1 MKLALWL
8 FLAGYVIPLLGVA
21 LLMHGRRQRRLGLET
36 GAVRGFW
43 IGLTAYA
50 SVWGVLMIPWF
61 CHIAGLWASTSD
73 FVGVLLIALVDL
85 VLAYIFLSVSR
96 RRKLLAE
103 ERLRA
108 QQLVDDVER
117 QGA

>member
-8 FLAGYVIPLLGVA
+8 FLAGNVIPLLGVA
-21 LLMHGRRQRRLGLET
+21 LLLYGRRQRRLGHEI
-36 GAVRGFW
+36 GAARGFW

-50 SVWGVLMIPWF
+50 SVWGVLMIPWVY
-61 CHIAGLWASTSD
+61 HIVGLWPSKPDVMGA
-73 FVGVLLIALVDL
+73 LLIALVDL
-85 VLAYIFLSVSR
+85 VLVYIFLSISR
-96 RRKLLAE
+96 RRKLLAD

-108 QQLVDDVER
+108 QQLVDEVER